1 MIPSSTALML
11 EELAAAGESPFS
23 APTMG
28 NVAKVNY
35 SHLDMIDYILAHP
48 GASLKDLA
56 ARYGYSIGWI
66 CNVQASDAWKSA
78 YAARRAQMVDPVLA
92 ATIAERFEGVTALSL
107 QRLQEKL
114 EAPQVSDNVVL
125 RAVELGAKALGVGG
139 NAPPA
144 APPQDHLAALAN
156 RLIELQSKVRG
167 RTLDAEVRPLGDGGE
182 MVPVLTQGS

>member
-1 MIPSSTALML
+1 ML
-11 EELAAAGESPFS
+11 ADLAA

-28 NVAKVNY
+28 VVAKVNY

-78 YAARRAQMVDPVLA
+78 FAARRAELVDPVLA

-107 QRLQEKL
+107 ERLREKL
-114 EAPQVSDNVVL
+114 EAPQVSDQVVL
-125 RAVELGAKALGVGG
+125 RAVELGARAMGVGG
-139 NAPPA
+139 NPLLRYVLYG
-144 APPQDHLAALAN
+144 DLRN
-156 RLIELQSKVRG
+156 RS
-167 RTLDAEVRPLGDGGE
+167 DGTGFGHQL
-182 MVPVLTQGS
+182 VAVAVFAFAYWRVASI

>member
-1 MIPSSTALML
+1 MSASAADLDLML
-11 EELAAAGESPFS
+11 AASH

-35 SHLDMIDYILAHP
+35 SHLDMIDYLLAHP

-78 YAARRAQMVDPVLA
+78 YAARRAELVDPVLA

-114 EAPQVSDNVVL
+114 EAPQVSDQVVL
-125 RAVELGAKALGVGG
+125 RAVELGARAIGIGG
-139 NAPPA
+139 NAPPP
-144 APPQDHLAALAN
+144 APSQDHLARLAE
-156 RLIELQSKVRG
+156 RLIELQSNVRQKG
-167 RTLDAEVRPLGDGGE
+167 VLINGESHEVPEGA
-182 MVPVLTQGS
+182 

>member
-1 MIPSSTALML
+1 
-11 EELAAAGESPFS
+11 
-23 APTMG
+23 MG

-48 GASLKDLA
+48 GAGLKDLA

-78 YAARRAQMVDPVLA
+78 FAARRAELVDPVLS

-107 QRLQEKL
+107 ERLREKL
-114 EAPQVSDNVVL
+114 EAPVVSDNVVL
-125 RAVELGAKALGVGG
+125 RSAELGAKAIGIGG

-144 APPQDHLAALAN
+144 PPPGQDHLAALAE
-156 RLIELQSKVRG
+156 RLIKLQSNVRG
-167 RTLDAEVRPLGDGGE
+167 RTLEGQATETVIDA
-182 MVPVLTQGS
+182 SAA